1 MDGIINWLEEC
12 FTDPAIISAIKVTF
26 QMAICSCAISSLLGI
41 VFGLLLE
48 RFDFRGKRLLIRI
61 NRTLMGMPPVV
72 AGLIVY
78 MVLMR
83 RGPLGAWGW
92 LFTIKGM
99 ILAQTLI
106 ITPIMTGMIHQ
117 HAVSKAPAV
126 REFCRTMGASPWQ
139 TNLTLLAE
147 MRHDIYFCMVTGF
160 GRAISEVGSV
170 MLVGGNIK
178 GSTRTMT
185 TAISLLKSQGIFTEG
200 IALGVLLLLMA
211 FVIQWLCD
219 FLQRGEREG
228 VRL

>member
-48 RFDFRGKRLLIRI
+48 RFNFRGKRLLIRI

-83 RGPLGAWGW
+83 RGPLGALGW

>member
-48 RFDFRGKRLLIRI
+48 RFNFRGKRLLIRI